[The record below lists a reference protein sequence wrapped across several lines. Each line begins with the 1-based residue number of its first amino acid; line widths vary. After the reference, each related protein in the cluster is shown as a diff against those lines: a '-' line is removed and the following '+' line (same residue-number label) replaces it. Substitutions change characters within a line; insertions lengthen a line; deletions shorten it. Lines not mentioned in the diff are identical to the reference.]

1 MLWDLC
7 HREDMSRV
15 LVDRGLDE
23 MYNIMTESSSMKD
36 SYKKKYLERCID
48 SIKKGKSIVRFYLLN
63 DIV

>member
-1 MLWDLC
+1 
-7 HREDMSRV
+7 MSRV

-48 SIKKGKSIVRFYLLN
+48 SIKKGKSIARFYLLN